1 MAQRG
6 AGLPS
11 IAGMQ
16 WSHAIARR
24 YQILFVASRYTA
36 AAMASK
42 RPRIAIVGANF
53 AGLTAA
59 QNLGR
64 EYAVTVF
71 DRSAAF
77 EWLPNLHELI
87 SGVKRPADL
96 RLSRSRLVAHQGH
109 RFVRAEVA
117 AIDAKAGTLATS
129 TGQDHEFELC
139 IVAVGGV
146 NDTFGVSGADRC
158 ALPFKSVDNCE
169 IIRRRLTALARRP
182 GRKSI
187 VIVGGGLEGIEALG
201 EILRRYR
208 QLESLHI
215 RVVEAG
221 PSLLNGSPPA
231 IEAAIRAKCAR
242 FNVRFCTGS
251 AVTRVT
257 PKRVELAS
265 GESLRSDLTLWTG
278 GAKASPLLFASGL
291 ADKRRQWAPV
301 TSELRS
307 RRYDNVF
314 VIGDAAALPQALSK
328 QAFFAMQMGEY
339 AAANA
344 RRALAGRALRE
355 FKPSVKPMLVAFGDL
370 ETFFVSG
377 RTVVASPALAALKEA
392 VFQVT
397 MAEFDPPRNIST
409 LRDMTSRLTGAAK
422 KLVFPTL
429 GSYPRGKRAG
439 HTSTRSTAR

>member
-1 MAQRG
+1 MAGQ
-6 AGLPS
+6 PS
-11 IAGMQ
+11 
-16 WSHAIARR
+16 
-24 YQILFVASRYTA
+24 
-36 AAMASK
+36 
-42 RPRIAIVGANF
+42 RIAIVGANF

-59 QNLGR
+59 QNLSR

-71 DRSAAF
+71 DHSAAF

-96 RLSRSRLVAHQGH
+96 RLPRARLVARHGH

-117 AIDAKAGTLATS
+117 AIDAKAGTLTTAT
-129 TGQDHEFELC
+129 GRHQEFDLC

-146 NDTFGVSGADRC
+146 NDTFGVSGADRH

-169 IIRRRLTALARRP
+169 IIRRRLTALARRA

-208 QLESLHI
+208 QLELLGI

-221 PSLLNGSPPA
+221 PRLLHGSPHA
-231 IEAAIRAKCAR
+231 IEAAIRKECAG
-242 FNVRFCTGS
+242 FNVQFCTGS
-251 AVTRVT
+251 PVTRVT
-257 PKRVELAS
+257 PKRVELGS
-265 GESLRSDLTLWTG
+265 GEILRSDLTLWTG

-291 ADKRRQWAPV
+291 ADQPRRWAPV
-301 TSELRS
+301 TSALRS

-314 VIGDAAALPQALSK
+314 VIGDAAALPQKLAK
-328 QAFFAMQMGEY
+328 QAFFAMQMGEH

-344 RRALAGRALRE
+344 RRALAGRALRD
-355 FKPSVKPMLVAFGDL
+355 FKPSAKPMLVAFGDL
-370 ETFFVSG
+370 DTFFVSG

-392 VFQVT
+392 VFQYT
-397 MAEFDPPRNIST
+397 MAEFDPPRNVAT
-409 LRDMTSRLTGAAK
+409 LRGMTSRLTGAAK
-422 KLVFPTL
+422 KLVLPTL
-429 GSYPRGKRAG
+429 GSV
-439 HTSTRSTAR
+439 TRRTRVGRVNAR

>member
-1 MAQRG
+1 MTSQ
-6 AGLPS
+6 
-11 IAGMQ
+11 
-16 WSHAIARR
+16 H
-24 YQILFVASRYTA
+24 
-36 AAMASK
+36 
-42 RPRIAIVGANF
+42 PRIAIVGANF

-59 QNLGR
+59 QNLSR

-96 RLSRSRLVAHQGH
+96 RLPRARLLAHEGH
-109 RFVRAEVA
+109 RFVRAEVV
-117 AIDAKAGTLATS
+117 AIDAKAGTLTTS
-129 TGQDHEFELC
+129 TGQDHEFDLC
-139 IVAVGGV
+139 IVAVGAV
-146 NDTFGVSGADRC
+146 NDTFGVSGADRH

-169 IIRRRLTALARRP
+169 IIRRRLTALARQP

-187 VIVGGGLEGIEALG
+187 VIVGGGLEGVEALG

-208 QLESLHI
+208 QLESLDI

-221 PSLLNGSPPA
+221 PTLLNGSPHA
-231 IEAAIRAKCAR
+231 IEAAVREKCAG

-251 AVTRVT
+251 PVTGVT

-265 GESLRSDLTLWTG
+265 GETLRSDLTLWTG

-291 ADKRRQWAPV
+291 ANRPRQWAPV
-301 TSELRS
+301 TSALRS

-314 VIGDAAALPQALSK
+314 VIGDAAALPHPLSK

-355 FKPSVKPMLVAFGDL
+355 FKPSAKPMLVAFGDL
-370 ETFFVSG
+370 DTFFVSG

-397 MAEFDPPRNIST
+397 MAEFDPPRNVST
-409 LRDMTSRLTGAAK
+409 LRDMTSRLTGSAQ
-422 KLVFPTL
+422 KLVLPTL
-429 GSYPRGKRAG
+429 GSFTRRKRAG
-439 HTSTRSTAR
+439 RTNAR

>member
-1 MAQRG
+1 MTSQR
-6 AGLPS
+6 S
-11 IAGMQ
+11 
-16 WSHAIARR
+16 
-24 YQILFVASRYTA
+24 
-36 AAMASK
+36 
-42 RPRIAIVGANF
+42 RIAIVGANF

-59 QNLGR
+59 QNLSS

-96 RLSRSRLVAHQGH
+96 RLPRARLVAQQGH
-109 RFVRAEVA
+109 RFVRAEVV
-117 AIDAKAGTLATS
+117 AIDAKAGTLTTS
-129 TGQDHEFELC
+129 MGRHHEFDVC

-146 NDTFGVSGADRC
+146 NDTFGVSGAHRH

-169 IIRRRLTALARRP
+169 VIRRRLTTLVRRP

-187 VIVGGGLEGIEALG
+187 VIVGGGLEGVEALG

-208 QLESLHI
+208 QLDSLDI
-215 RVVEAG
+215 CVVEAG
-221 PSLLNGSPPA
+221 PTLLHGSPPA
-231 IEAAIRAKCAR
+231 IEAGIRERCAG
-242 FNVRFCTGS
+242 FNVRFCTG
-251 AVTRVT
+251 APVTKVT
-257 PKRVELAS
+257 PRRVELES
-265 GESLRSDLTLWTG
+265 GETLRSDLTLWTG

-291 ADKRRQWAPV
+291 ADKPRRWAPV
-301 TSELRS
+301 TSALRS
-307 RRYDNVF
+307 KRYDNVF
-314 VIGDAAALPQALSK
+314 VIGDAAALPHALSK

-355 FKPSVKPMLVAFGDL
+355 FKPSAKPMLVAFGDL
-370 ETFFVSG
+370 DTFFVSG

-397 MAEFDPPRNIST
+397 MAEFDPPRNVST

-422 KLVFPTL
+422 KLVLPTL
-429 GSYPRGKRAG
+429 GSVTRRKRARRA
-439 HTSTRSTAR
+439 SAP